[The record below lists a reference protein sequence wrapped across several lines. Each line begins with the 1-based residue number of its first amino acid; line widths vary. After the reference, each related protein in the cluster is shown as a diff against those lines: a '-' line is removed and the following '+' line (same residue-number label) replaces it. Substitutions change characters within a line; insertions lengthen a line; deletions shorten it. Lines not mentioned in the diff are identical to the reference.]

1 MEFVALVLLA
11 VCIWRALKMAE
22 EESKK

>member
-1 MEFVALVLLA
+1 MEFVALVVLA
-11 VCIWRALKMAE
+11 VCIWQMLKMAE